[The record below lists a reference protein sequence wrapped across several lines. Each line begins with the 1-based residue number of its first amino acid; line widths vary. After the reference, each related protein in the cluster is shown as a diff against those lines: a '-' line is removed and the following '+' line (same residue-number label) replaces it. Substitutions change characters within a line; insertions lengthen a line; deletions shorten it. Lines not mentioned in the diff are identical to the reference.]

1 MRFFVLFFL
10 LAGCAVFSCAGCAV
24 FSCADCATIS
34 SYHSPG
40 EYHGGFLLGPGT
52 YLQDVSIEPK
62 SGKSFRFQGIFQRRA
77 TGVMITGL
85 SPFGTTVFRI
95 KDTLVPNSEPQVEV
109 FVDEMKPH
117 QDRFVSFYRGLRPL
131 LLLEDKPALDNAL
144 VKERYPDR
152 RPKILS
158 STPELELLVDEYD
171 WEGHAFRLVMNAPQF
186 KAKITLREY
195 TQEKE

>member
-1 MRFFVLFFL
+1 MRVSELRYLFLFAAFTSGAVLL
-10 LAGCAVFSCAGCAV
+10 GAGC
-24 FSCADCATIS
+24 TTMS

-40 EYHGGFLLGPGT
+40 EYNGGYLLGPGT

-62 SGKSFRFQGIFQRRA
+62 TGKSFRFQGIFQRRA

-95 KDTLVPNSEPQVEV
+95 KDTLAPNSEPVVEV
-109 FVDEMKPH
+109 FVEEMKPH
-117 QDRFVSFYRGLRPL
+117 QERFASFYRGLRPL
-131 LLLEDKPALDNAL
+131 LLLEDQPSSGNEL

-152 RPKILS
+152 RPKVLS
-158 STPELELLVDEYD
+158 SVKELELYVDEYD
-171 WEGHAFRLVMNAPQF
+171 WEGHAFRLTMNAPQF

-195 TQEKE
+195 TQEQE

>member
-1 MRFFVLFFL
+1 MRIPGSFFFAALTVALA
-10 LAGCAVFSCAGCAV
+10 AGCTTLG
-24 FSCADCATIS
+24 

-62 SGKSFRFQGIFQRRA
+62 NGKSFRFQGIFQRRA

-95 KDTLVPNSEPQVEV
+95 KDALTPNSEPVVEV

-117 QDRFVSFYRGLRPL
+117 QERFVSFYRGLRPL
-131 LLLEDKPALDNAL
+131 LLLEDKPSAGNVL
-144 VKERYPDR
+144 VKERYPDE

-158 STPELELLVDEYD
+158 SSPELELLVDEYD
-171 WEGHAFRLVMNAPQF
+171 WEGHAFRLVMSAPQF

-195 TQEKE
+195 SQGEE